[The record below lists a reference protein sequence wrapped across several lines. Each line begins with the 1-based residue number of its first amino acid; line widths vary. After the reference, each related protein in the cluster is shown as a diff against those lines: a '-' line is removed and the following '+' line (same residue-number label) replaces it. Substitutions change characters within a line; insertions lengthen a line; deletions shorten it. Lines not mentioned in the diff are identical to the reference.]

1 MSSVGTEWSV
11 LQIRPSSRIV
21 RDFSPP
27 SLANRSIPKFFDPLT
42 FPTIRAIVQETF
54 AALLLA
60 QQPDYYKRIQ
70 ELQKIDLRI

>member
-1 MSSVGTEWSV
+1 MTSPHGLRRVNSVD
-11 LQIRPSSRIV
+11 QP
-21 RDFSPP
+21 
-27 SLANRSIPKFFDPLT
+27 PLT

-54 AALLLA
+54 TALLLA